1 MIHLFLE
8 TKHQKTS
15 EYVFMDTL
23 LKKLELSQDVKIETI
38 NGKDNLANAKN
49 TFFTNTLEGGI
60 NLIVFDA
67 DTPLNGGGFEGR
79 KKELMDKL
87 KELDIA
93 AEIFLFPNNQDDG
106 CFEDLLLN
114 IALNDKYKSFFDC
127 FGDYEKC
134 LGDDYEHPNL
144 KGKVYTYISSMKS
157 LTNSQ
162 RKDLGQGRWLFD
174 NPDYWNLESEYLT
187 PLKDFLSTWIP
198 QR

>member
-23 LKKLELSQDVKIETI
+23 LKKLELSQDVKIETL
-38 NGKDNLANAKN
+38 NGKDNLANARN

-93 AEIFLFPNNQDDG
+93 AEIFLFPIVGRHRQTGGARDG
-106 CFEDLLLN
+106 EPRRT
-114 IALNDKYKSFFDC
+114 
-127 FGDYEKC
+127 E
-134 LGDDYEHPNL
+134 
-144 KGKVYTYISSMKS
+144 
-157 LTNSQ
+157 
-162 RKDLGQGRWLFD
+162 
-174 NPDYWNLESEYLT
+174 
-187 PLKDFLSTWIP
+187 
-198 QR
+198 